1 MNYTKETISFLSAD
15 KKTRVA
21 AFLYTPLTP
30 PKAIFQISHGM
41 CEYIERYEHMIDVL
55 CGAGYA
61 VCGNDHLGHGS
72 TGDPKDWGFF
82 AEQDGYKLVL
92 SDLHNMNAIA
102 REKWPGLPYVFY
114 GHSMGSFYARYYAEL
129 YPETIDALV
138 ISGTGGPGPMVKFGK
153 AMATTLCKLRGPRH
167 VSDFMVNAST
177 GSYSKGLED
186 VSSPSVWLSRD
197 PEVWAKYDADPK
209 CGFKFT
215 VSGYRDMLTAHAHVN
230 SKEWAEAFPKDL
242 PVYFLSGDKDPV
254 GENGKG
260 VKAAVQLLRDARVRD
275 VTLKLY
281 PDGRHELH
289 NEINKEEVFADLLA
303 WCDKQ
308 VAEKKQ

>member
-1 MNYTKETISFLSAD
+1 
-15 KKTRVA
+15 
-21 AFLYTPLTP
+21 
-30 PKAIFQISHGM
+30 
-41 CEYIERYEHMIDVL
+41 
-55 CGAGYA
+55 
-61 VCGNDHLGHGS
+61 
-72 TGDPKDWGFF
+72 
-82 AEQDGYKLVL
+82 
-92 SDLHNMNAIA
+92 
-102 REKWPGLPYVFY
+102 
-114 GHSMGSFYARYYAEL
+114 
-129 YPETIDALV
+129 
-138 ISGTGGPGPMVKFGK
+138 
-153 AMATTLCKLRGPRH
+153 
-167 VSDFMVNAST
+167 
-177 GSYSKGLED
+177 
-186 VSSPSVWLSRD
+186 
-197 PEVWAKYDADPK
+197 
-209 CGFKFT
+209 
-215 VSGYRDMLTAHAHVN
+215 MLTAHAHVN